1 MRIFLL
7 ATRVSAA
14 VLAGAVA
21 LAEAAAVAED
31 HDHMRMMSKMAKDA
45 RIEVDLP
52 APMKA
57 HMLAN
62 MRGHQ
67 QAVAD
72 ILAELARGD
81 GAAAAKIAE
90 TRLGMGSPGSA
101 ACKPNAKSGDLGEMP
116 MMMAS
121 HMPDDMRALGMAMH
135 AQASKFAEEAS
146 KVKPGGDPR
155 PALAELAQ
163 VVQACN
169 ACHAAYRLD

>member
-1 MRIFLL
+1 MQKIYL
-7 ATRVSAA
+7 AA
-14 VLAGAVA
+14 LGAFS
-21 LAEAAAVAED
+21 LTGAAAMAED
-31 HDHMRMMSKMAKDA
+31 HHGHMEMMSKMAKDT
-45 RIEVDLP
+45 RMEVDLP
-52 APMKA
+52 GPMKA
-57 HMLAN
+57 MMLTN

-72 ILAELARGD
+72 ILAELSKGD

-101 ACKPNAKSGDLGEMP
+101 ACKPAAKSGELGDMP
-116 MMMAS
+116 KMMAG
-121 HMPDDMRALGMAMH
+121 HMPEEMRALGMTMH

-146 KVKPGGDPR
+146 KVKQGGDLR
-155 PALAELAQ
+155 PALAELGQ